1 MVLILS
7 FITCG
12 IYGWIVIYQISDEIR
27 QFTGDQSI
35 SPGLEL
41 LLCIVTCNLYL
52 IYWCYKYSKLI
63 YDMQLR
69 TGVNMPNDISTVAL
83 ILPIFGLYV
92 ISLLLMQSELNR
104 VWVKLS
110 EN

>member
-1 MVLILS
+1 
-7 FITCG
+7 
-12 IYGWIVIYQISDEIR
+12 
-27 QFTGDQSI
+27 
-35 SPGLEL
+35 
-41 LLCIVTCNLYL
+41 
-52 IYWCYKYSKLI
+52 
-63 YDMQLR
+63 MQLR